1 MMKHI
6 KKSQRP
12 RFAASPAI
20 QEIKT
25 ELVRK
30 SIHFLIAF
38 TPAIAAFSRELA
50 LSALSSGILF
60 YICLESLRVSGIDV
74 PFFSAISRSASRPR
88 DAKRFVLGPVTLGAG
103 ALFALLL
110 LPEAPAAI
118 AIYALAAGDGL
129 ASLVGRSFGRVR
141 PSVLMG
147 KSLEGS
153 LACFC
158 ASLLAA
164 WHVCRDLP
172 AALAAALAATAAEA
186 LPLEDYDNI
195 AIPLAAGFTA
205 KLFLGL

>member
-1 MMKHI
+1 M
-6 KKSQRP
+6 
-12 RFAASPAI
+12 
-20 QEIKT
+20 
-25 ELVRK
+25 
-30 SIHFLIAF
+30 
-38 TPAIAAFSRELA
+38 
-50 LSALSSGILF
+50 
-60 YICLESLRVSGIDV
+60 SGIDV
-74 PFFSAISRSASRPR
+74 PFFSAISRNASRPR

-103 ALFALLL
+103 ALFALL